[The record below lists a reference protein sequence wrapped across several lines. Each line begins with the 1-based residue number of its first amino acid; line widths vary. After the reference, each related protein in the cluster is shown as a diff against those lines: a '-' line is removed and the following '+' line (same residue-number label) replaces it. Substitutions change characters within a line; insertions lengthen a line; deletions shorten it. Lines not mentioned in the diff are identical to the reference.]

1 MAAVGYTALGILGA
15 GMVVIPVLALRAQ
28 RRAAVRAANV
38 AGGID
43 IVAS

>member
-1 MAAVGYTALGILGA
+1 
-15 GMVVIPVLALRAQ
+15 MVVIPVLALRAQ
-28 RRAAVRAANV
+28 RRAAVRAADV